1 LNFALL
7 LEELGSPSYP
17 YQRQQLTPQHGLKMD
32 ETNLQES
39 LAVGLNLKICRLN
52 IKGISASKINYLSR
66 LKREYEIVIVAI
78 QETHTTSYLNLLKRG
93 KLCTATFWHR
103 NVR

>member
-17 YQRQQLTPQHGLKMD
+17 YQRQQLTLQHGLKMD

-52 IKGISASKINYLSR
+52 IKGIN
-66 LKREYEIVIVAI
+66 
-78 QETHTTSYLNLLKRG
+78 
-93 KLCTATFWHR
+93 
-103 NVR
+103 